1 MDYTI
6 ENRAS
11 KLSVVV
17 GTDKN
22 GNETIYDFL
31 KMSHLLLAGSNDSEM
46 RACLSSLII
55 SLIDKAEPADVR
67 MILIDPMDAGL
78 SVYNGVPH
86 LLLPVVQDSRKAL
99 EILRWVTQE
108 MNRRYAK
115 FKEMNVHGI
124 RNYNAA
130 VAEARGTEKTIPMI
144 VVVINELSE
153 LLKEASEE
161 TQDLI
166 CQIAQ
171 MAYASGIYLVVATRR
186 PSTDVLTGLIRANI
200 ASRMA
205 FSVSSKMDSRL
216 ILDQVGA
223 EKLNGKGEVLFKP
236 IGAMKAIPIQGVAV
250 SMKEV
255 CAAVEKVRSEKPD
268 YNFELIRILQQE
280 QDSETENYEHATDEY
295 LKAAIEFVV
304 KEQKAGISMLQ
315 RKFEI
320 GYKRAERLME
330 IMHAKGIVDIQEGY
344 GLHKVLIPKDG
355 QA

>member
-1 MDYTI
+1 MNHRI
-6 ENRAS
+6 ENKAS

-17 GTDKN
+17 GKEKN
-22 GNETIYDFL
+22 GDEKIFDFL
-31 KMSHLLLAGSNDSEM
+31 KMSHLLIAGNQDSEI
-46 RACLSSLII
+46 RDCINSLII
-55 SLIDKAEPADVR
+55 SLIYKAEPVDVR

-78 SVYNGVPH
+78 SLYNGIPH
-86 LLLPVVQDSRKAL
+86 LLLPVVKDAKKAL

-130 VAEARGTEKTIPMI
+130 VVEANEAEKTIPMMI
-144 VVVINELSE
+144 VVIDELSE
-153 LLKEASEE
+153 LLSEDAGE
-161 TQDLI
+161 TEDLI

-171 MAYASGIYLVVATRR
+171 MAYASGIYLVVTTRKTS
-186 PSTDVLTGLIRANI
+186 PDVLTGLVRANI
-200 ASRMA
+200 PSRIA
-205 FSVSSKMDSRL
+205 FAVSSKMDSRL

-223 EKLNGKGEVLFKP
+223 EKLNGRGEMLFNP
-236 IGAMKAIPIQGVAV
+236 IGAMEAIPIQGEAV

-255 CAAVEKVRSEKPD
+255 CAVVEAVKSEKLAYD
-268 YNFELIRILQQE
+268 SELIRILQQK
-280 QDSETENYEHATDEY
+280 QDSEPENYENTTDEY
-295 LKAAIEFVV
+295 VEAAIDFVV

-320 GYKRAERLME
+320 GYKRAERLMK

-344 GLHKVLIPKDG
+344 GPHKVLIPKDG